1 MQVTASPVEQLSI
14 AEMVRAELRQAVHAP
29 QPSEAPQQRHSVEMS
44 YAEAVRRPP
53 LCSST
58 SVFYPNERHAQQMEV
73 VLPNI
78 TSAASIG
85 RLPSAA
91 VLTHEPQPK
100 IMCPDFECPS
110 ELGCRVVRERYT
122 GCLHCDCSHV
132 NSATADSD
140 QQNRKPLIVDEL
152 LECPRLRC
160 PTEHGC
166 YVLQRR
172 GKCPYCKCELARVY
186 NFGKAH
192 DTTSA

>member
-1 MQVTASPVEQLSI
+1 
-14 AEMVRAELRQAVHAP
+14 MVYTLLRARMGLWLLLMLE
-29 QPSEAPQQRHSVEMS
+29 E
-44 YAEAVRRPP
+44 
-53 LCSST
+53 
-58 SVFYPNERHAQQMEV
+58 
-73 VLPNI
+73 
-78 TSAASIG
+78 
-85 RLPSAA
+85 
-91 VLTHEPQPK
+91 PK

-172 GKCPYCKCELARVY
+172 GKCPYCKCALVGSLSCPPIGNCPEEYGCLVRQRR
-186 NFGKAH
+186 GKCPYCKCGYMKQGPRNG
-192 DTTSA
+192 S